1 MNRETAPLNLLCGCT
16 RILYKGLMEK
26 LDKIAEIMY
35 LYSMTESQNEN
46 QGVEKQDVENL
57 DAEQQAKK
65 ARAERIRK
73 MRGWLSPRDSIA
85 DDFTAEDEAL
95 YYGSGHS
102 GWNR

>member
-1 MNRETAPLNLLCGCT
+1 MNRETAPLNLPRGCT
-16 RILYKGLMEK
+16 RILYKGPMEK

-46 QGVEKQDVENL
+46 QGAVNL

-65 ARAERIRK
+65 ARAERIKK
-73 MRGWLSPRDSIA
+73 MRGWLSPRDSVA